1 MRGVSLPS
9 RQLVSQADSARIEQ
23 AHIPRSKF
31 INQWTRKTN
40 FDPGFLI
47 PILVDE
53 VLPGDH
59 MRYNITAYVRMQTAL
74 FPQFDSIRLDTF
86 FFFVPCRLLWTSWQG
101 FMGEEL
107 TPGSYTPLTLPIIND
122 LPNGGA
128 AVNSIFDHMGLPV
141 AGQIAPGETI
151 EVNVLPFRAY
161 NRIFQ
166 EWFRDEN
173 LTNPPTNTLGNGP
186 DSQALYFNRRRAK
199 AADYFT
205 TALPWP
211 QKFTAPTV
219 SLGTQAPI
227 IGLGATG
234 AQPVVGAAAN
244 YVETGGAIVSYPAYT
259 PFPTA
264 APNNLAMRMDP
275 ATGLPL
281 VYANLAAATGIT
293 INTLRQAWLVQQM
306 LERDARGG
314 TRYTEIIRNHFG
326 AVSPDF
332 RLQRS
337 EYIGGGQS
345 DLQITPIAQTTTGGG
360 GLGALAG
367 AGTAAG
373 THGASFASTEHG
385 YIIGIIH
392 ARIEETYQQGLHR
405 MWTRSTR
412 NDFYWP
418 SLAGL
423 GEQAVLT
430 QEIYC
435 TGAAANDG
443 TVFGYQERYHEYRT
457 RTSEVTGIMRSTA
470 AGTLDAWHLARK
482 YTAAPVLNN
491 AFIEDNTSLQIQ
503 RILAAGAATSGMA
516 FLADIL
522 YRREATRPIPT
533 YGTPAILGRF

>member
-1 MRGVSLPS
+1 MRGVSLPT
-9 RQLVSQADSARIEQ
+9 RQLVSQADAARIEPAQ
-23 AHIPRSKF
+23 VPRSRF
-31 INQWTRKTN
+31 INTWTRKTC
-40 FDPGFLI
+40 FDPGWLI

-86 FFFVPCRLLWTSWQG
+86 FFFVPCRLLWSSWQG
-101 FMGEEL
+101 FMGEEQS
-107 TPGSYTPLTLPIIND
+107 PGTYTPLTLPVIND
-122 LPNGGA
+122 LPLGGA
-128 AVNSIFDHMGLPV
+128 AVNSIYDHFGIPV
-141 AGQIAPGETI
+141 AGQIAAGQRPI
-151 EVNVLPFRAY
+151 INALPFRAY

-173 LTNPPTNTLGNGP
+173 LSNPPTWNTGNGP
-186 DSQALYFNRRRAK
+186 DTYTNYNNKRRSK
-199 AADYFT
+199 APDYFT

-219 SLGTQAPI
+219 SLGSTAPVKG
-227 IGLGATG
+227 IGVTG
-234 AQPVVGAAAN
+234 AQPAHGVAAN
-244 YVETGGAIVSYPAYT
+244 YLVT
-259 PFPTA
+259 PGVLESFPTQAWGTDA
-264 APNNLAMRMDP
+264 APNNIAIKIDGSGNP
-275 ATGLPL
+275 A
-281 VYANLAAATGIT
+281 VYADLASATGIT

-314 TRYTEIIRNHFG
+314 TRYTEIVRNHFG
-326 AVSPDF
+326 AINPDF
-332 RLQRS
+332 RLQRA

-345 DLQITPIAQTTTGGG
+345 ELNITPIAQTTTGGG

-373 THGASFASTEHG
+373 SHGASFAATEHG

-392 ARIEETYQQGLHR
+392 GRIEETYQQGLHP
-405 MWTRSTR
+405 MFTRSTR

-423 GEQAVLT
+423 GEQAVKMK
-430 QEIYC
+430 EIYC
-435 TGAAANDG
+435 TGDPVNDEV
-443 TVFGYQERYHEYRT
+443 VFGYQERYHEYRT
-457 RTSEVTGIMRSTA
+457 RTSEAVGTMRSTA

-482 YTAAPVLNN
+482 FTAAPALNN
-491 AFIEDNTSLQIQ
+491 AFIEDNTTTQIQ
-503 RILAAGAATSGMA
+503 RILAAGAATTGMA
-516 FLADIL
+516 FLADIM

-533 YGTPAILGRF
+533 YGTPTTLGRF